1 MVWVGSNANKATS
14 QEVSFFHG
22 EVMPVTYSM
31 HFMSLLRVRSLH
43 LQHRPRSI
51 LDGKGSSR
59 IDYVERERPH
69 VAIIGFLSGC
79 AVTAAPHAKR

>member
-1 MVWVGSNANKATS
+1 MVWVGSNANKAIS

-22 EVMPVTYSM
+22 EVMPVAYSM

-51 LDGKGSSR
+51 LDGKGSIR
-59 IDYVERERPH
+59 IDCVERERPD
-69 VAIIGFLSGC
+69 VAIIGVLSGFAAT
-79 AVTAAPHAKR
+79 AVPYAKR